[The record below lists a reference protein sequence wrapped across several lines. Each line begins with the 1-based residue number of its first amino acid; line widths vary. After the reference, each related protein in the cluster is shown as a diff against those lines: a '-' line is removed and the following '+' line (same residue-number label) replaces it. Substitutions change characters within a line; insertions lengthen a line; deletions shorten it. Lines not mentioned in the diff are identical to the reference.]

1 MTVDLCVTQ
10 TNGTAKTQRKQLSDQ
25 IDRLDSILDG
35 LAEALNESIADAA
48 RIGAREAVKEL
59 FTELLSDPTILSL
72 LHATSTPGNPP
83 SPEPQS
89 FSFWAKA
96 RQRIHGVTATVSNK
110 LQAFLHAVKER
121 IQRVASQV
129 KSVTSQRFP
138 DVSPILKYVKP
149 TGITMLQTLKSIYH
163 RVTGTISTTF
173 TFLRLAWM
181 LRPTW
186 TSPVFMG
193 VSIAVVGALIAL
205 SSSMLAGV
213 VAGGSV
219 TLLSQEPTAK

>member
-59 FTELLSDPTILSL
+59 FTELLSDPTVLSL
-72 LHATSTPGNPP
+72 LHATSTPVTPP
-83 SPEPQS
+83 CPEPQS
-89 FSFWAKA
+89 LSFWAKA
-96 RQRIHGVTATVSNK
+96 RQRIHGVTATVGNK
-110 LQAFLHAVKER
+110 LQAFLHAVKTR
-121 IQRVASQV
+121 IQHMASQV
-129 KSVTSQRFP
+129 KSVTSKLVP
-138 DVSPILKYVKP
+138 DVSPILEYVKP
-149 TGITMLQTLKSIYH
+149 TGITILQTVKSIYR
-163 RVTGTISTTF
+163 RVTRTISTTF

-186 TSPVFMG
+186 ASPVFMG
-193 VSIAVVGALIAL
+193 LSIAVVVALIAL

-219 TLLSQEPTAK
+219 TLLTKAPTAK